1 VSRQAPELKQIK
13 TKNFSHVKRKYDT
26 LNNSKFFFE
35 ISHVLKMAKLRK
47 ATFVRTSI
55 NDVVPKEDTKMTIW
69 GDSQGIT
76 GVTMS

>member
-13 TKNFSHVKRKYDT
+13 NNFSHVKRKYDT